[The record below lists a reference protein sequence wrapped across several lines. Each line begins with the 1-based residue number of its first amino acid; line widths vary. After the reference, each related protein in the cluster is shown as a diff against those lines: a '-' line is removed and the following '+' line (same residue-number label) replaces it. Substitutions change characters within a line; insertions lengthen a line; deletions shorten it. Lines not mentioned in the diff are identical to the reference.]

1 MFNFERLQVWHRAI
15 AFSALVYE
23 LTRTLPASERLGL
36 SSQIRRSSV
45 SIASK
50 IAEGAARSKPDYIKF
65 LGYAAGSL
73 NEVVTQA
80 AIAQK
85 TGLMDES
92 SFQRIYNDAETVS
105 RMLSGLR
112 RSLRE

>member
-1 MFNFERLQVWHRAI
+1 MFNFERLQVWQRAV

-23 LTRTLPASERLGL
+23 TTRQFPPCERLGL
-36 SSQIRRSSV
+36 SNQIRRSSV
-45 SIASK
+45 SIASN
-50 IAEGAARSKPDYIKF
+50 IAEGSARPKPDYIKF
-65 LGYAAGSL
+65 LGYASGSL

-80 AIAQK
+80 SIAQRA
-85 TGLMDES
+85 GLMNETT
-92 SFQRIYNDAETVS
+92 FQRIYGEAETVS